1 MMRRAGGEGEWVPA
15 AQRESPV
22 RTDVATLARRR
33 AKGPAST
40 WAPRAST
47 RPLELE

>member
-1 MMRRAGGEGEWVPA
+1 MSSGAGAEGEWVPT
-15 AQRESPV
+15 AQRELPSV
-22 RTDVATLARRR
+22 KWAEETSAQ

-47 RPLELE
+47 RPRCGTA